1 MVKIP
6 LPDKMSHVRNLVS
19 LLATISFTLSSLAA
33 EVTVSDPE
41 SARKA
46 VRDAKPGDVIVL
58 EAGEWKDADLR
69 LDGEGSAEQ
78 PITIRAAEPGKTIFT
93 GASRIRLGGSHL
105 VVSGLWL
112 KNLSGA
118 KADWLEYR
126 IDSKRRAIHCR
137 VTDCAFTESED
148 FTAAESENRWIGI
161 YGSNNVLDR
170 CRIEGKKNKG
180 TTVVVWLGDED
191 TGSHRIE
198 GNHFGKR
205 PRLGKNGGET
215 IRVGDSKTS
224 MQQAGCLVQS
234 NLFHQCDGETEAI
247 SNKSCGNRYL
257 GNWFVETQGTLTLR
271 HGNGCLVEGNVFLGK
286 KRSSTGGIRVIGE
299 DHVVAGNFLRDL
311 EGDDFR
317 SAICLVN
324 GIPDSPA
331 NGYHQ
336 VKNATIRDN
345 VVINCKDSLLIAHND
360 EEEATLAPDGVVIS
374 GNRIQARE
382 GREAVRMEKPA
393 TRVEWRRNRYEGKL
407 NGVEASDGLQSGG
420 IGEVVFPEMPPSDRF
435 GTTWPVPE

>member
-1 MVKIP
+1 MRL
-6 LPDKMSHVRNLVS
+6 LP
-19 LLATISFTLSSLAA
+19 LLACLSVFSATHAA
-33 EVTVSDPE
+33 EIKVSDPE

-58 EAGEWKDADLR
+58 SSGEWKDADLR

-78 PITIRAAEPGKTIFT
+78 PITVRAEEPGKTIFS
-93 GASRIRLGGSHL
+93 GASRIRLGGEHL

-112 KNLSGA
+112 KDLSGA
-118 KADWLEYR
+118 NADWLEFR
-126 IDSKRRAIHCR
+126 IDSERRARFCR
-137 VTDCAFTESED
+137 ITDCALTESVD
-148 FTAAESENRWIGI
+148 FTAKEKENRWVGL
-161 YGSNNVLDR
+161 YGSHNVLER

-180 TTVVVWLGDED
+180 ATVVVWLGEQDS
-191 TGSHRIE
+191 GSHRIE
-198 GNHFGKR
+198 ANHFGKR

-224 MQQAGCLVQS
+224 MQKADCLVQG
-234 NLFHQCDGETEAI
+234 NLFEQCDGETEAI
-247 SNKSCGNRYL
+247 SNKSCGNLYL

-324 GIPDSPA
+324 GIPESPE

-345 VVINCKDSLLIAHND
+345 VVVNCKDSILIGHND
-360 EEEATLAPDGVVIS
+360 QEAATLAPAGVVFS

-382 GREAVRMEKPA
+382 GREAVRIERA
-393 TRVEWRRNRYEGKL
+393 ASGLEWQDNRFEGNL
-407 NGVEASDGLQSGG
+407 TGLESSDGLQHGA
-420 IGEVVFPEMPPSDRF
+420 IGEVTFPAMPPMEQF
-435 GTTWPVPE
+435 GTTWAVDPGIK